1 MYKQLTSEQRYTIS
15 VLLQK
20 KCSLSF
26 IAETIGV
33 CVSTISRE
41 KKRNSNSKGVYEG
54 RLAVLKTRRRKA
66 KMPGNRSISPY
77 VRSRAFELI
86 RKEQWSPEEV
96 AGWLRKEENLSV
108 SKSSIY
114 NWIAAGPPH
123 NRDNIRRHL
132 RHGGRKAR
140 HLPSGAK
147 IPIPNRIS
155 IDRRPVNANGR
166 TPGDWEMDTIVGKDG
181 KGAIVT
187 LVERKSCFMLME
199 KLDTGKQAVP
209 LAHTVVRLLK
219 GTKMPVRTITTDNGT
234 EFAAHEIIAKDLNTS
249 VYFAHPYSPWEKGAI
264 ENMNGLVRQ
273 YIPKKADFKGISR
286 GYIKQIIQ
294 KLNNRPRKKNDFS
307 KPVDIIKQLIP

>member
-1 MYKQLTSEQRYTIS
+1 M
-15 VLLQK
+15 LLQK

-41 KKRNSNSKGVYEG
+41 KRRNSNSKGVYEG

-66 KMPGNRSISPY
+66 KMPGNRSISPN
-77 VRSRAFELI
+77 VRSRVFELI

-96 AGWLRKEENLSV
+96 ADWLRKEENLSV

-114 NWIAAGPPH
+114 NWIAASSPH
-123 NRDNIRRHL
+123 YKDNIRRHL
-132 RHGGRKAR
+132 RHGGRKTKSS
-140 HLPSGAK
+140 PSGAK

-155 IDRRPVNANGR
+155 IDERPVNANGQ
-166 TPGDWEMDTIVGKDG
+166 TLGDWEMDTIVGKDG

-209 LAHTVVRLLK
+209 LAHTVVKLFKR
-219 GTKMPVRTITTDNGT
+219 TKMPVRTITTDNGT
-234 EFAAHEIIAKDLNTS
+234 EFAAHEIIARELNTS
-249 VYFAHPYSPWEKGAI
+249 VYFAHPYSSWEKGAI

-273 YIPKKADFKGISR
+273 YIPKKADFKGISS
-286 GYIKQIIQ
+286 GFIKHIH
-294 KLNNRPRKKNDFS
+294 
-307 KPVDIIKQLIP
+307 

>member
-33 CVSTISRE
+33 CVSTLSRE
-41 KKRNSNSKGVYEG
+41 KRRNSNAKGVYEG

-66 KMPGNRSISPY
+66 KMPGNRSIPPN
-77 VRSRAFELI
+77 VRSRVFGLI

-114 NWIAAGPPH
+114 NWIAAGSPH
-123 NRDNIRRHL
+123 QKDNIRRHL

-140 HLPSGAK
+140 SSSWAAK
-147 IPIPNRIS
+147 ISIPNRIS
-155 IDRRPVNANGR
+155 IDQRPVNANGQ

-234 EFAAHEIIAKDLNTS
+234 EFAAHEIIAGELNTS

-264 ENMNGLVRQ
+264 ENMNGLIRQ
-273 YIPKKADFKGISR
+273 YIPKKADFKGISS
-286 GYIKQIIQ
+286 GYIKQIIE
-294 KLNNRPRKKNDFS
+294 KLNNRPRKKNRFS
-307 KPVDIIKQLIP
+307 KPIDLIKHKIV

>member
-26 IAETIGV
+26 IVETIDV

-41 KKRNSNSKGVYEG
+41 KRRNSNSKGVYEG
-54 RLAVLKTRRRKA
+54 RLAVLKTSRRKA
-66 KMPGNRSISPY
+66 KTPGNRSISPH
-77 VRSRAFELI
+77 VRSRVFEVI

-114 NWIAAGPPH
+114 NWIATGSPH
-123 NRDNIRRHL
+123 QKDNIRRHL
-132 RHGGRKAR
+132 GHGGRKAR
-140 HLPSGAK
+140 HSPSGAK
-147 IPIPNRIS
+147 ISIPNRIS
-155 IDRRPVNANGR
+155 IDLRPVNADGQ
-166 TPGDWEMDTIVGKDG
+166 TPGDWEIDTILGKEG

-187 LVERKSCFMLME
+187 LVEKKSCFMLME
-199 KLDTGKQAVP
+199 KLDAGKQAIP

-219 GTKMPVRTITTDNGT
+219 GTKMTVRTITTDNGT
-234 EFAAHEIIAKDLNTS
+234 ELAAHEIIARELNTS
-249 VYFAHPYSPWEKGAI
+249 VNFAHPYSPWEKGAI

-273 YIPKKADFKGISR
+273 YIPEKTDFKGISS

-307 KPVDIIKQLIP
+307 KPIDVIKQ